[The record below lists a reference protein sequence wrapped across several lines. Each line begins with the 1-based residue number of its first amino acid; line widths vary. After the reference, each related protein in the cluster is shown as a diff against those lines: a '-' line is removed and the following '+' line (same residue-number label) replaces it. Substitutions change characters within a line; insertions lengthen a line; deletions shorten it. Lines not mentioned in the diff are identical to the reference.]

1 MSKNLKKSLLVIGGT
16 GFIGQH
22 LVNQALNSGLNVTS
36 VSLNKP
42 KKKNKNVK
50 YLKLDISDTL
60 AIKRKIKNNFNYIV
74 NLSGYIDHSNLQRG
88 GKKIITKHLKG
99 LFNLTQTINHSHLDK
114 FIQIGSSDEYGDSSA
129 PQNESQLENPKTPY
143 AYSRV
148 IAKYFLK
155 MLFNT
160 QQFPY
165 VYLRLFLVYGPGQK
179 KNRFLPQ
186 LIRACIKNTSFR
198 TTKGNQWRDFIY
210 VEDLAKII
218 IKILMSKKII
228 GTVLNIGSGKK
239 IQIKNVVKKLVQI
252 TNSGKPI
259 FGALKLS
266 KRENLKLYPSLKK
279 LKSNIGKIK
288 QHNFINGLKK
298 TVHYYKNN

>member
-1 MSKNLKKSLLVIGGT
+1 
-16 GFIGQH
+16 
-22 LVNQALNSGLNVTS
+22 
-36 VSLNKP
+36 
-42 KKKNKNVK
+42 
-50 YLKLDISDTL
+50 
-60 AIKRKIKNNFNYIV
+60 
-74 NLSGYIDHSNLQRG
+74 
-88 GKKIITKHLKG
+88 
-99 LFNLTQTINHSHLDK
+99 
-114 FIQIGSSDEYGDSSA
+114 
-129 PQNESQLENPKTPY
+129 
-143 AYSRV
+143 
-148 IAKYFLK
+148 